1 MSVGCSRMR
10 HVACVCWKLAKE
22 QGSLRIFSSPRTL
35 QSFCCGVDT
44 DWRKCTIRCPPPP
57 SLPFI
62 SFGSWDVA
70 LGALNTAFVAI
81 FAVEAGLKV
90 VAFGLKPCVANRFFS
105 RRCPQLLDWA
115 AHKASP
121 SHSSLWLTS
130 SPTRTRIPFYDQ

>member
-1 MSVGCSRMR
+1 MLAHAPCCLRVLEACQRTGFFKDIQQPPYIAVVLLRCR
-10 HVACVCWKLAKE
+10 HRLA
-22 QGSLRIFSSPRTL
+22 QVHHSLSPPL
-35 QSFCCGVDT
+35 
-44 DWRKCTIRCPPPP
+44 

-62 SFGSWDVA
+62 LFGSWDVA

-105 RRCPQLLDWA
+105 RRCPQLLDWP
-115 AHKASP
+115 AHRASP